1 MSYKSPLPS
10 GTCRQE
16 LTGVEPVDVKV
27 ADFTLKEVILGL
39 LFHFLLAFEVILSAF
54 QDQNLQRPPAYD
66 QISETKR
73 RNEQQR
79 MVRKKSKKEK

>member
-1 MSYKSPLPS
+1 MSYRSPLPS
-10 GTCRQE
+10 CTCRQE
-16 LTGVEPVDVKV
+16 LTGVEPVDVKG
-27 ADFTLKEVILGL
+27 ADFSLKEVILGL

-79 MVRKKSKKEK
+79 MEKKSKKEK